1 MNTQRIIENTFFFA
15 VLIGVGYLL
24 YVIFSPY
31 LSAIFIAVVLAVI
44 FEPLHK
50 RILHTCGGRKTPA
63 AFLSV
68 IVVLFAILLPLSI
81 ITILLFEESVSLYS
95 SIASNGG
102 AFSYIDAQLNIFE
115 GYLKQL
121 APALTFDFEVQTY
134 AKQMLG
140 WIVGNINGYLSAI
153 MGFIVNLF
161 IMVLATYFLFKDGPE
176 LRKEVVRLSPFSDEY
191 DEKILDRLAI
201 AVNSGI
207 KGIFTIA
214 ILQGFLTGVGFAV
227 FGLPNPVLWGLVASF
242 AALVP
247 TIGTGIITVPA
258 GAYLLF
264 HGSISAGIGMLI
276 WGVILVGLID
286 NLLRPFLIKRGIEIH
301 QFLILLSIFGG
312 LVFFGPIGVLAGP
325 VVVAFMFALLDVY
338 PHIVKDRM

>member
-1 MNTQRIIENTFFFA
+1 MNTQRTVENTFFFA

-31 LSAIFIAVVLAVI
+31 LSALFIAIVLAVI

-50 RILHTCGGRKTPA
+50 RILNACGNRKAIA

-81 ITILLFEESVSLYS
+81 IAVLLFEESVSLYG
-95 SIASNGG
+95 SITSNGG

-115 GYLKQL
+115 RYLEHL

-134 AKQMLG
+134 AKQILG
-140 WIVGNINGYLSAI
+140 WIVGNINSYLSTI
-153 MGFIVNLF
+153 MGFLVNSF

-176 LRKEVVRLSPFSDEY
+176 LRREVVKLSPFSDEY

-201 AVNSGI
+201 AINSGI

-227 FGLPNPVLWGLVASF
+227 FGLPNPVLWGLIASF

-247 TIGTGIITVPA
+247 TIGTGIITIPA

-276 WGVILVGLID
+276 WGVLLVGLID
-286 NLLRPFLIKRGIEIH
+286 NLLRPVLIERGIQIH
-301 QFLILLSIFGG
+301 PFLILLSIFGG
-312 LVFFGPIGVLAGP
+312 LVLFGPIGVLAGP
-325 VVVAFMFALLDVY
+325 IVVAFTFALLDMY
-338 PHIVKDRM
+338 PHIVKDGR